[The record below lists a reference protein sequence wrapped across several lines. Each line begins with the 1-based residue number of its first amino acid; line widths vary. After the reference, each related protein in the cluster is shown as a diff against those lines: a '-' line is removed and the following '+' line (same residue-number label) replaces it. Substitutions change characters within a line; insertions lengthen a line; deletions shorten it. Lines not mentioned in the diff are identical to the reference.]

1 MHPFGGP
8 VRFLP
13 YVAHEVQNSA
23 QANMDLAREA
33 LASLKNA
40 EAGILRFYRPQPTAA
55 FAPRDTISEHYAKA
69 AAAMRAHGFEP
80 VERQAG
86 GHLIVYDSNALVI
99 DLVAPHTDP
108 RPQMHERFNL
118 FAGAIVS
125 ALANLSIDARIGA
138 LPGEYCPGDASV
150 NGGGRVKLAGM
161 AQRIVKH
168 GYHLGA
174 VVSVLPSPRAK
185 IAVAEAY
192 NILGLPFETETFGCI
207 TDLAEGLSFDEAH
220 DSVCKEIV
228 NLVRM

>member
-1 MHPFGGP
+1 
-8 VRFLP
+8 
-13 YVAHEVQNSA
+13 
-23 QANMDLAREA
+23 
-33 LASLKNA
+33 
-40 EAGILRFYRPQPTAA
+40 
-55 FAPRDTISEHYAKA
+55 
-69 AAAMRAHGFEP
+69 
-80 VERQAG
+80 
-86 GHLIVYDSNALVI
+86 
-99 DLVAPHTDP
+99 
-108 RPQMHERFNL
+108 MHERFNL

-228 NLVRM
+228 NLVPM